1 MKKRLIAVG
10 LILLGVIV
18 LFVTTLTKIPAG
30 YVGVV
35 YSPNGG
41 VKEKTLSQGWH
52 MVNPL
57 YKVTKY
63 TIATEQAYLSKDSRE
78 GSYDDDSFY
87 VPTSDGKLVNIDV
100 EYSYRF
106 NPEMVT
112 EVFTRFRGRSG
123 EEIQKN
129 FMRGKIKTWVSEVTS
144 EFNVLDIYG
153 SKRTELNNLVYKH
166 VEKNFQPYGI
176 IIESINITRIGLDEA
191 TEKAIQARVNAQQ
204 ELERQKIEKEK
215 AIIEAEKKAIE
226 EEGRKK
232 VMLIK
237 ASAEAEKILLEAN
250 AQAEA
255 NEKISKSLTKEL
267 VEYEKIKRWNGK
279 LPQISGS
286 AVPFLNI
293 KESEN

>member
-1 MKKRLIAVG
+1 MKKRLIVVG

>member
-293 KESEN
+293 KENEN